1 MSRIVYLNGAFV
13 DEADARVSIFDRG
26 YLFGDGVYEVVPVCA
41 GRLIDQA
48 PFIAR
53 LDRSLRELEI
63 AWPCAPDDYVAF
75 HNELIRRNDLVE
87 GMVYSQV
94 TRGVADRDFA
104 FPKGIAPAVIA
115 FTQRKAIIA
124 NPLAETGVKVVTVED
139 IRWQRRDIK
148 SIALLGQ
155 VLSKQQ
161 AAEQGAFEGW
171 MVEDGMVTEGT
182 SSTAYI
188 VKDGVIVTRPLSRAI
203 LPGIRRRVLLEL
215 GPRHGLAV
223 DERPFSVAE
232 ALAADEAMLTSA
244 SNFVLPV
251 VAIDG
256 QPVGTGKP
264 GPVARRLR
272 EIYIAAALAEAGV
285 RQ

>member
-1 MSRIVYLNGAFV
+1 MGRTVYVNGAFV
-13 DEADARVSIFDRG
+13 DEKDARVSIFDRG
-26 YLFGDGVYEVVPVCA
+26 YLFADGVYEVVPVCA

-53 LDRSLRELEI
+53 LDRSLRELRI
-63 AWPCAPDDYVAF
+63 AWPCSPAEYVAF
-75 HNELIRRNDLVE
+75 HDELIRRNDLTE
-87 GMVYSQV
+87 GMIYSQV

-104 FPKGIAPAVIA
+104 FPRDIKPAVIA
-115 FTQRKAIIA
+115 FTQVKAIIA
-124 NPLAETGVKVVTVED
+124 NPLAETGVRVVTVED
-139 IRWQRRDIK
+139 IRWKRRDIK

-155 VLSKQQ
+155 VLSKQE

-171 MVEDGMVTEGT
+171 MVEDGMITEGT

-188 VKDGVIVTRPLSRAI
+188 VKNGVIVTRPLSRAI
-203 LPGIRRRVLLEL
+203 LPGIRRRVLIEL
-215 GPRHGLAV
+215 GQRRGIAIE
-223 DERPFSVAE
+223 ERPFTLAE

-256 QPVGTGKP
+256 KPIGTGKP
-264 GPVARRLR
+264 GPVARHLR
-272 EIYIAAALAEAGV
+272 EIYIAAALKEAGIA
-285 RQ
+285 

>member
-1 MSRIVYLNGAFV
+1 
-13 DEADARVSIFDRG
+13 
-26 YLFGDGVYEVVPVCA
+26 VYEVVPVCA

-53 LDRSLRELEI
+53 LDRSLRELRI
-63 AWPCAPDDYVAF
+63 AWPCSPEEYVAF
-75 HNELIRRNDLVE
+75 HDELIRRNDLTE
-87 GMVYSQV
+87 GMIYSQV

-104 FPKGIAPAVIA
+104 FPRDIKPAVIA
-115 FTQRKAIIA
+115 FTQAKAIIA
-124 NPLAETGVKVVTVED
+124 NPLAETGVRVVTVED
-139 IRWQRRDIK
+139 IRWKRRDIK

-155 VLSKQQ
+155 VLSKQE

-171 MVEDGMVTEGT
+171 MVEDGMITEGT

-188 VKDGVIVTRPLSRAI
+188 VKNGVIVTRPLSRAI
-203 LPGIRRRVLLEL
+203 LPGIRRRVLIEL
-215 GPRHGLAV
+215 GQRHGIAIE
-223 DERPFSVAE
+223 ERPFALAE

-256 QPVGTGKP
+256 KPVGTGKP

-272 EIYIAAALAEAGV
+272 EIYIAAALQEAGIA
-285 RQ
+285 

>member
-1 MSRIVYLNGAFV
+1 MGRTVYLNGAFV
-13 DEADARVSIFDRG
+13 DERDARVSIFDRG
-26 YLFGDGVYEVVPVCA
+26 YLFADGVYEVVPVCA

-53 LDRSLRELEI
+53 LDRSLRELRI
-63 AWPCAPDDYVAF
+63 AWPCTPQDYVAF
-75 HNELIRRNDLVE
+75 HDELIRRNNLDE
-87 GMVYSQV
+87 GMIYSQV

-104 FPKGIAPAVIA
+104 FPSGVKPAVIA
-115 FTQRKAIIA
+115 FTQAKAIIA
-124 NPLAETGVKVVTVED
+124 NPLAETGVRVVTVED
-139 IRWQRRDIK
+139 IRWKRRDIK

-155 VLSKQQ
+155 VLSKQE

-171 MVEDGMVTEGT
+171 MVEDGMITEGT

-188 VKDGVIVTRPLSRAI
+188 VKNGVIVTRPLSRAI
-203 LPGIRRRVLLEL
+203 LPGIRRRVLIEL
-215 GPRHGLAV
+215 GQRHGIAIE
-223 DERPFSVAE
+223 ERPFALVE

-256 QPVGTGKP
+256 KPVGTGKP

-272 EIYIAAALAEAGV
+272 EIYIAAALKEAGIA
-285 RQ
+285 

>member
-1 MSRIVYLNGAFV
+1 MGRIVYVNGAFV
-13 DEADARVSIFDRG
+13 AEEEARVSIFDRG
-26 YLFGDGVYEVVPVCA
+26 YLFADGVYEVVPVCA
-41 GRLIDQA
+41 GRLIDEA

-63 AWPCAPDDYVAF
+63 AWPCSPEDYVAF
-75 HNELIRRNDLVE
+75 HNELIRRNGLTE

-94 TRGVADRDFA
+94 TRGVADRDFV
-104 FPKGIAPAVIA
+104 FPKSARPAVVA
-115 FTQRKAIIA
+115 FTQPKAIIA

-139 IRWQRRDIK
+139 IRWKRRDIK

-171 MVEDGMVTEGT
+171 MVEDGMITEGT

-188 VKDGVIVTRPLSRAI
+188 VKDGVIITRPLSRAI
-203 LPGIRRRVLLEL
+203 LPGIRRRVLIEL
-215 GPRHGLAV
+215 SPRHGLAIE
-223 DERPFSVAE
+223 ERPFSVTE

-251 VAIDG
+251 IAIDG
-256 QPVGTGKP
+256 KPVGTGKP

-285 RQ
+285 G

>member
-1 MSRIVYLNGAFV
+1 MGRIVYVNGAFV
-13 DEADARVSIFDRG
+13 AEEEARISIFDRG
-26 YLFGDGVYEVVPVCA
+26 YLFADGVYEVVPVCA

-75 HNELIRRNDLVE
+75 HNELIRRNDLTE

-104 FPKGIAPAVIA
+104 FPKNVSPAVVA
-115 FTQRKAIIA
+115 FTQKKAIIA

-139 IRWQRRDIK
+139 IRWKRRDIK

-203 LPGIRRRVLLEL
+203 LPGIRRRVLIEL
-215 GPRHGLAV
+215 GPRHGLKI
-223 DERPFSVAE
+223 DQRPFTVEE

-256 QPVGTGKP
+256 KPIGTGKP

-285 RQ
+285 V

>member
-1 MSRIVYLNGAFV
+1 MGRTVYVNGAFV
-13 DEADARVSIFDRG
+13 DEKDARVSIFDRG
-26 YLFGDGVYEVVPVCA
+26 YLFADGVYEVVPVCA

-53 LDRSLRELEI
+53 LDRSLRELRI
-63 AWPCAPDDYVAF
+63 AWPCSPAEYVAF
-75 HNELIRRNDLVE
+75 HDELIRRNDLTE
-87 GMVYSQV
+87 GMIYSQV

-104 FPKGIAPAVIA
+104 FPRDIKPAV
-115 FTQRKAIIA
+115 KAVIA
-124 NPLAETGVKVVTVED
+124 NPLAETGVRVVTVED
-139 IRWQRRDIK
+139 IRWKRRDIK

-155 VLSKQQ
+155 VLSKQE

-171 MVEDGMVTEGT
+171 MVEDGMITEGT

-188 VKDGVIVTRPLSRAI
+188 VKNGVIVTRPLSRAI
-203 LPGIRRRVLLEL
+203 LPGIRRRVLIEL
-215 GPRHGLAV
+215 GQRRGIAIE
-223 DERPFSVAE
+223 ERPFTLAE

-256 QPVGTGKP
+256 KPIGTGKP
-264 GPVARRLR
+264 GPVARHLR
-272 EIYIAAALAEAGV
+272 EIYIAAALKEAGIA
-285 RQ
+285 

>member
-1 MSRIVYLNGAFV
+1 MSRTVYVNGEFLA
-13 DEADARVSIFDRG
+13 ENDAKVSIFDRG
-26 YLFGDGVYEVVPVCA
+26 YLFADGVYEVVPVCA

-53 LDRSLRELEI
+53 LDRSLRELSI
-63 AWPCAPDDYVAF
+63 AWPCSPEDYVGF
-75 HNELIRRNDLVE
+75 HDELIRRNDLVE
-87 GMVYSQV
+87 GMIYSQI

-104 FPKGIAPAVIA
+104 FPKGIEPAVVA

-124 NPLAETGVKVVTVED
+124 NPLAETGVKVVTVQD

-171 MVEDGMVTEGT
+171 MVEDGIVTEGT

-188 VKDGVIVTRPLSRAI
+188 VRDGVIVTRPLSRAI

-215 GPRHGLAV
+215 APHHGLAI
-223 DERPFSVAE
+223 DERPFTVAE

-256 QPVGTGKP
+256 KPVGTGKP
-264 GPVARRLR
+264 GPVARQLR
-272 EIYIAAALAEAGV
+272 QIYIATALAEAGI

>member
-1 MSRIVYLNGAFV
+1 MGRTVYVNGAFV
-13 DEADARVSIFDRG
+13 DEKDARVSIFDRG
-26 YLFGDGVYEVVPVCA
+26 YLLADGVYEVVPVCA

-53 LDRSLRELEI
+53 LDRSLRELRI
-63 AWPCAPDDYVAF
+63 AWPCSPAEYVAF
-75 HNELIRRNDLVE
+75 HDELIRRNDLTE
-87 GMVYSQV
+87 GMIYSQV

-104 FPKGIAPAVIA
+104 FPRDIKPAVIA
-115 FTQRKAIIA
+115 FTQVKAVIA
-124 NPLAETGVKVVTVED
+124 NPLAETGVRVVTVED
-139 IRWQRRDIK
+139 IRWKRRDIK

-155 VLSKQQ
+155 VLSKQE

-171 MVEDGMVTEGT
+171 MVEDGMITEGT

-188 VKDGVIVTRPLSRAI
+188 VKNGVIVTRPLSRAI
-203 LPGIRRRVLLEL
+203 LPGIRRRVLIEL
-215 GPRHGLAV
+215 GQRRGIAIE
-223 DERPFSVAE
+223 ERPFTLAE

-256 QPVGTGKP
+256 KPIGTGKP
-264 GPVARRLR
+264 GPVARHLR
-272 EIYIAAALAEAGV
+272 EIYIAAALKEAGIA
-285 RQ
+285 

>member
-1 MSRIVYLNGAFV
+1 MGRIVYVNGAFV
-13 DEADARVSIFDRG
+13 AEEEARVSIFDRG
-26 YLFGDGVYEVVPVCA
+26 YLFADGVYEVVPVCA
-41 GRLIDQA
+41 GRLIDEA

-63 AWPCAPDDYVAF
+63 AWPCSPEDYVAF
-75 HNELIRRNDLVE
+75 HNELIRRNGLIE

-104 FPKGIAPAVIA
+104 FPKSARPAVVA
-115 FTQRKAIIA
+115 FTQPKAIIA

-139 IRWQRRDIK
+139 IRWKRRDIK

-171 MVEDGMVTEGT
+171 MVEDGMITEGT

-188 VKDGVIVTRPLSRAI
+188 VKDGVIITRPLSRAI
-203 LPGIRRRVLLEL
+203 LPGIRRRVLIEL
-215 GPRHGLAV
+215 SPRHGLAIE
-223 DERPFSVAE
+223 ERPFSVTE

-251 VAIDG
+251 IAIDG
-256 QPVGTGKP
+256 KPVGTGKP

-285 RQ
+285 G

>member
-1 MSRIVYLNGAFV
+1 MGRIVYVNGAFV
-13 DEADARVSIFDRG
+13 DEKDARVSIFDRG
-26 YLFGDGVYEVVPVCA
+26 YLFADGVYEVVPVCA

-53 LDRSLRELEI
+53 LDRSLRELRI
-63 AWPCAPDDYVAF
+63 AWPCSPEEYVAF
-75 HNELIRRNDLVE
+75 HDELIRRNDLTE
-87 GMVYSQV
+87 GMIYSQV

-104 FPKGIAPAVIA
+104 FPRDIRPAVIA
-115 FTQRKAIIA
+115 FTQAKAIIA
-124 NPLAETGVKVVTVED
+124 NPLAETGVRVVTVED
-139 IRWQRRDIK
+139 IRWKRRDIK

-155 VLSKQQ
+155 VLSKQE

-171 MVEDGMVTEGT
+171 MVEDGMITEGT

-188 VKDGVIVTRPLSRAI
+188 VKNGVIVTRPLSRAI
-203 LPGIRRRVLLEL
+203 LPGIRRRVLIEL
-215 GPRHGLAV
+215 GQRHGIAIE
-223 DERPFSVAE
+223 ERPFALAE

-256 QPVGTGKP
+256 KPVGTGKP

-272 EIYIAAALAEAGV
+272 EIYIAAALKEAGIA
-285 RQ
+285 